1 MNVYKLDVKKQGY
14 WALDKDDYE
23 QRTARRSPWYKVSDS
38 GSPRYFA
45 VCPACNNP
53 IQIIGFYRLPAN
65 VSAPYA
71 KHYNTALPGVG
82 FYDRE
87 AYEHCPYADKTKSS
101 GSDKGKRSPGA
112 LSRQIL
118 QLLIEHFDKVIWL
131 LSKTIGIRI
140 DEKLAVSM
148 LRQYAREE
156 GWLYSR
162 ATLMNIPW
170 IFAYMAD
177 WQDIFYKKMENKEM
191 AEALINAEPRRL
203 SLNENGYL
211 VKAPACTEFL
221 TVGAYYT
228 CHTASVTNDI
238 LSETMD
244 LVVTIRCGYEN
255 PREIYRR
262 EIDFDFNYFNNIVN
276 FSEWNSSAAGQRLLK
291 HAAEIL
297 GPHLLN
303 Q

>member
-14 WALDKDDYE
+14 WSLNKDDYE

-65 VSAPYA
+65 VTAPYA
-71 KHYNTALPGVG
+71 KHYGTALPGVG
-82 FYDRE
+82 LFDRE
-87 AYEHCPYADKTKSS
+87 AYEHCPYADKTKSTGS
-101 GSDKGKRSPGA
+101 GKDKRSPGA
-112 LSRQIL
+112 LSHQIL

-140 DEKLAVSM
+140 DEKLALSM
-148 LRQYAREE
+148 LRQYSREE

-177 WQDIFYKKMENKEM
+177 WQDILYKKVEDMET
-191 AEALINAEPRRL
+191 AQALMVAEPERL
-203 SLNENGYL
+203 AVSENGFL
-211 VKAPACTEFL
+211 VKAPSCTDYL
-221 TVGAYYT
+221 TLGTYYT
-228 CHTASVTNDI
+228 CHSTVVTDHE
-238 LSETMD
+238 LSEIMD
-244 LVVTIRCGYEN
+244 MVVTLKRGYEE

-262 EIDFDFNYFNNIVN
+262 QIVFDFHYFNNIVN
-276 FSEWNSSAAGQRLLK
+276 FSDWESSTAGQKLLA

-297 GPHLLN
+297 GPHLRH
-303 Q
+303 

>member
-1 MNVYKLDVKKQGY
+1 VNVYKLDVKKQGY
-14 WALDKDDYE
+14 WLLNKDDYE

-45 VCPACNNP
+45 ICPACNNP

-65 VSAPYA
+65 VTAPYA
-71 KHYNTALPGVG
+71 KHYGTALPGVG
-82 FYDRE
+82 LFDRE
-87 AYEHCPYADKTKSS
+87 AYEYCPYADKSKSS
-101 GSDKGKRSPGA
+101 GSDKDKRPPGA

-131 LSKTIGIRI
+131 LSKTIGIKI
-140 DEKLAVSM
+140 DEKLALSM
-148 LRQYAREE
+148 LRQYSREE

-177 WQDIFYKKMENKEM
+177 WQDILYKKIEDQ
-191 AEALINAEPRRL
+191 AIARALMVAEPVKL
-203 SLNENGYL
+203 SVSENGFL
-211 VKAPACTEFL
+211 IKAPSCTDYL
-221 TVGAYYT
+221 NLGTYYT
-228 CHTASVTNDI
+228 CHNRVVTDHV

-244 LVVTIRCGYEN
+244 MVVTLKCGYEP

-262 EIDFDFNYFNNIVN
+262 QITFDFNHFNNIVN
-276 FSEWNSSAAGQRLLK
+276 FSEWKSSATGQRLLA

-297 GPHLLN
+297 EPHLRH
-303 Q
+303 